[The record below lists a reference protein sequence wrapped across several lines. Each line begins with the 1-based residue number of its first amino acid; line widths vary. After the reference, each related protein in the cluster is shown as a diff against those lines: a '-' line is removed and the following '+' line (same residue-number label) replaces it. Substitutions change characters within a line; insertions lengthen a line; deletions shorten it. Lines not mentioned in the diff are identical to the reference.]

1 MDPAVAL
8 NEVVGAGDPIVEL
21 PTVGTLGSADGRGPD
36 GADGNPVG
44 SADSTE
50 VETETETEV
59 EFEVV

>member
-1 MDPAVAL
+1 MGFAGAPG
-8 NEVVGAGDPIVEL
+8 EVVGAGDPIVEL

-44 SADSTE
+44 SGDSTE
-50 VETETETEV
+50 VETEIKVEV